1 MKINKE
7 ISWKIQQ
14 SMDSGSGSYF
24 SVHSNCLE
32 EANKMKE
39 ENDALKN
46 KLRSLNETINSR
58 DDEIVQLKTNNR
70 EKANKR
76 IDPHL
81 FCSKDSFDGN
91 LI

>member
-1 MKINKE
+1 ME
-7 ISWKIQQ
+7 Q
-14 SMDSGSGSYF
+14 
-24 SVHSNCLE
+24 
-32 EANKMKE
+32 ANKMKE

-46 KLRSLNETINSR
+46 KLRSLNVTINSR

-70 EKANKR
+70 EKANKI